1 MRNNGG
7 LDTDYV
13 LGMKGRVKI
22 SEKSSISTNYF
33 YLIQMNDA
41 VGSTWNWLYFVA
53 MIVIGS
59 FFMLNL
65 VLGVLSGYVRILR
78 QRET

>member
-1 MRNNGG
+1 MDDPVIMRSD
-7 LDTDYV
+7 LT
-13 LGMKGRVKI
+13 K
-22 SEKSSISTNYF
+22 YF
-33 YLIQMNDA
+33 LVIQLNDA

-65 VLGVLSGYVRILR
+65 VLGVLSGY
-78 QRET
+78 EY